1 MQQSFSPGSYLDTLH
16 QMRMRSVF
24 VRLLLRWLSM
34 SMIILLW
41 TFCFLLHTLI
51 HLQPLCRK
59 CIFFQY
65 LHCKKLSAPLFLQS
79 PRWAECAQDK
89 LSSHSTNCL
98 LHCCC
103 LCWPTFSSGPRQLPP
118 PLPPSLPSYT
128 ALLSA
133 KNTLLA
139 SHYFYAELFLTNHH
153 GNWGGAAPRHNNPD
167 QVKVRIQKLFTF
179 LQIFSTDNY

>member
-1 MQQSFSPGSYLDTLH
+1 
-16 QMRMRSVF
+16 
-24 VRLLLRWLSM
+24 M

-65 LHCKKLSAPLFLQS
+65 LHCKKLSAPLFLLS

-103 LCWPTFSSGPRQLPP
+103 LCWPTFSSGPRQLPH
-118 PLPPSLPSYT
+118 PSLPSYT

-153 GNWGGAAPRHNNPD
+153 GNWGGAAPGTQQPGSGKSQD
-167 QVKVRIQKLFTF
+167 TKTF
-179 LQIFSTDNY
+179 HFSSNIFDRQLLNIFYCTQRAETVS